1 VKETWSSKGVS
12 IVSDGWSD
20 AQRRPLL
27 NFLVVTEDGPMF
39 LRAINTEGISKTKE
53 YIAEKS

>member
-39 LRAINTEGISKTKE
+39 LKAINTEGIS
-53 YIAEKS
+53 SGDVSSN